1 MRMSVLTNG
10 SAPDKLTL
18 PAKGSGFLSITIAME
33 STIGNDVD
41 TETST
46 RAPAGTRRGA
56 FTFMALLGVLL
67 LEPTSAV
74 TVPATVSAAKA
85 FRGQSAANTR
95 VGLMSPAPAE
105 AAIALTAMVPLR
117 RALRLILI
125 TCS

>member
-1 MRMSVLTNG
+1 MRMSALTNG

-33 STIGNDVD
+33 STLGNDVD
-41 TETST
+41 TETSM
-46 RAPAGTRRGA
+46 RAPVGTRRGA

-67 LEPTSAV
+67 LGPKSAV
-74 TVPATVSAAKA
+74 KVSVTVSAAKA
-85 FRGQSAANTR
+85 FRGQSAANAR
-95 VGLMSPAPAE
+95 VGLMSPAPAA

-125 TCS
+125 TRS